1 MISVSAKYIAATIP
15 VCIAA
20 FYFIQTF
27 YIRTSRQ
34 LRLMDIEA
42 RSPLFSNFMETM
54 SGLATIRA
62 FGWQNKY
69 RAINHRHLAESQ
81 KPFYLLYSVQRW
93 LSLVLDMTVAGFVVI
108 LMGIAV
114 GTMGKLSGSF
124 LGLALVNVAS
134 LSASL
139 KALITDWTV
148 LETSLGAVTRV
159 KNFVEKNTS
168 EHLPG
173 ESGLP
178 PPNWP
183 KHGSIEFDGVS
194 AFYK

>member
-1 MISVSAKYIAATIP
+1 
-15 VCIAA
+15 
-20 FYFIQTF
+20 
-27 YIRTSRQ
+27 
-34 LRLMDIEA
+34 
-42 RSPLFSNFMETM
+42 M

-62 FGWQNKY
+62 FGWENKY
-69 RAINHRHLAESQ
+69 KAVNHQHLAGSQ
-81 KPFYLLYSVQRW
+81 KPFYLLYAVQRW

-159 KNFVEKNTS
+159 KNFVQRNKS
-168 EHLPG
+168 ENLPG
-173 ESGLP
+173 ESDLP
-178 PPNWP
+178 PLNWP
-183 KHGSIEFDGVS
+183 KYGSIEFEGVS